1 MTRITEENNP
11 AARDLDLRST
21 EEVLRIVNAEDQ
33 GVAAAVRDTIPQ
45 IARAVNE
52 TAKLL
57 QGGGRVFYIGAGTS
71 GRLGVLDAAEIAP
84 TFGTDPTLFQAVLAG
99 GYDACYSA
107 AEVSEDDSGQ
117 GERDLRARGCRAG
130 DVVVGITAS
139 GDTPYTVAALRWARS
154 AGALAI
160 AVCCNRDTEASGT
173 ADIAIAPV
181 AGPEVI
187 AGSTRMK
194 AGTAQK
200 LVLNMFST
208 AVMVRLG
215 NVFGHWM
222 VNVQMTNAKL
232 KSRGVRILM
241 EATGRGEDECR
252 AAASESGG
260 DLRIAM
266 VMVLAGVG
274 AESARSRLLAHSWNL
289 RQTLQQLCAGGSP

>member
-11 AARDLDLRST
+11 EARDLDLRPT
-21 EEVLRIVNAEDQ
+21 EDVLRVINAEDQ
-33 GVAAAVRDTIPQ
+33 GVAAAVRNTISE

-52 TAKLL
+52 TAERLRA
-57 QGGGRVFYIGAGTS
+57 GGRVFYIGAGTS

-84 TFGTDPTLFQAVLAG
+84 TFGTDQALFQAVLAG
-99 GYDACYSA
+99 GYDACHSA

-130 DVVVGITAS
+130 DAVVGITAS
-139 GDTPYTVAALRWARS
+139 GDTPYTIGALRWARS
-154 AGALAI
+154 AGALTI
-160 AVCCNRDTEASGT
+160 AVCCNRDTEASRI

-208 AVMVRLG
+208 GVMVRLG

-222 VNVQMTNAKL
+222 VNVQMSNAKL
-232 KSRGVRILM
+232 KSRGMRILM
-241 EATGRGEDECR
+241 EATGRGEEECR
-252 AAASESGG
+252 AAVSESGG

-266 VMVLAGVG
+266 VMVLAGVE
-274 AESARSRLLAHSWNL
+274 AESARSRLLAHNWNL
-289 RQTLQQLCAGGSP
+289 RQTLEQICGGGSP